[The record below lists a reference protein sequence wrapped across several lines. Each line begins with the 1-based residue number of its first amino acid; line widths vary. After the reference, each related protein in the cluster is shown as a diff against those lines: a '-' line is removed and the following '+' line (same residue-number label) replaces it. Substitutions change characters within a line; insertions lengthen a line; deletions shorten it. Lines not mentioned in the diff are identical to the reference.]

1 MCTTT
6 KTFTLTEI
14 KEMATKYMNTT
25 FTYDGRDF
33 NLVELGWE
41 FKFNSVKRA
50 LGKCKRKRSAN
61 GIVKTIELSKWL
73 IENTDNSFDTWINT
87 MLHEIAHAIDFE
99 RRNTSKHDTTW
110 RNIALSIGCNGNRC
124 SKVDYKADIKSKYTL
139 KCNSCGWTTPSHKK
153 RKRLGSCGK
162 CSGGRYNPKY
172 IIEQIQN
179 Y

>member
-61 GIVKTIELSKWL
+61 GIVKTIELSK
-73 IENTDNSFDTWINT
+73 
-87 MLHEIAHAIDFE
+87 
-99 RRNTSKHDTTW
+99 
-110 RNIALSIGCNGNRC
+110 
-124 SKVDYKADIKSKYTL
+124 
-139 KCNSCGWTTPSHKK
+139 
-153 RKRLGSCGK
+153 
-162 CSGGRYNPKY
+162 Y